1 MSKNRKFRD
10 YAGYSQKEEV
20 KEPVETRVMVE
31 EEEKELEEVIDLVKK
46 VRGEEQA
53 DGVTY
58 DYTKKEEVNTHGL
71 DANTFKTELPTG
83 VIDADRLRVRTS
95 PEVRDDNIMGIYT
108 KGTEVTILEDAGEW
122 LTVEISKNSIVVRGF
137 VMAKF
142 IKR

>member
-10 YAGYSQKEEV
+10 YAGYSQKEEI
-20 KEPVETRVMVE
+20 KEPVETRVMIE
-31 EEEKELEEVIDLVKK
+31 EEEKELEEVIDLVKE

-53 DGVTY
+53 DGVKY
-58 DYTKKEEVNTHGL
+58 EYTKKEEVNTHGL
-71 DANTFKTELPTG
+71 DANTFETELPTG
-83 VIDADRLRVRTS
+83 VIDAEKLRVRTS
-95 PEVRDDNIMGIYT
+95 PEVRPNNIMGIYP
-108 KGTEVTILEDAGEW
+108 KGTKVTILEDAGEW

>member
-20 KEPVETRVMVE
+20 TEPVETKAMVE
-31 EEEKELEEVIDLVKK
+31 EEEKDLEGIIGLIKEV
-46 VRGEEQA
+46 RSEEQD

-58 DYTKKEEVNTHGL
+58 DYTKKEETNTHGL

-83 VIDADRLRVRTS
+83 VIDTEKLRVRTS
-95 PEVRDDNIMGIYT
+95 PEVKPNNIMGIYP
-108 KGTEVTILEDAGEW
+108 KGTKVTILEDAGEW
-122 LTVEISKNSIVVRGF
+122 LTVEISKNSVVVRGF

>member
-20 KEPVETRVMVE
+20 TEPVETKVMVE
-31 EEEKELEEVIDLVKK
+31 EEEKDLEGIIGLIKEVRSEELD
-46 VRGEEQA
+46 

-58 DYTKKEEVNTHGL
+58 DYTKKEETNTHGL

-83 VIDADRLRVRTS
+83 VIDTEKLRVRTS
-95 PEVRDDNIMGIYT
+95 PEVKPNNIMGIYP
-108 KGTEVTILEDAGEW
+108 KGTKVTILEDAGEW
-122 LTVEISKNSIVVRGF
+122 LTVEISKNSVVVRGF

>member
-1 MSKNRKFRD
+1 MSKNRKIRD

-20 KEPVETRVMVE
+20 AEPVETKVMVE
-31 EEEKELEEVIDLVKK
+31 EEEKDLEGIIGLIKEV
-46 VRGEEQA
+46 RSEEQD

-58 DYTKKEEVNTHGL
+58 DYTKKEETNTHGL

-83 VIDADRLRVRTS
+83 IIDTEKLRVRTS
-95 PEVRDDNIMGIYT
+95 PEVKPNNIMGIYP
-108 KGTEVTILEDAGEW
+108 KGTKVTILEDAGEW
-122 LTVEISKNSIVVRGF
+122 LTVEISKNSVVVRGF

>member
-10 YAGYSQKEEV
+10 YSGYSQKEEV

-71 DANTFKTELPTG
+71 DANTFKTELPIG

>member
-58 DYTKKEEVNTHGL
+58 DYTKKEKVNTHGL

-83 VIDADRLRVRTS
+83 VIDTDRLRVRTS
-95 PEVRDDNIMGIYT
+95 PEVRDDNVMGIYT

>member
-10 YAGYSQKEEV
+10 YSGYSQKEEV

-58 DYTKKEEVNTHGL
+58 DYTKKEEINTHGL
-71 DANTFKTELPTG
+71 DTNTFKTELPTG
-83 VIDADRLRVRTS
+83 VIDTDRLRVRTS

>member
-20 KEPVETRVMVE
+20 TEPVETKVMVE
-31 EEEKELEEVIDLVKK
+31 EEEKDLEGIIGLIKE
-46 VRGEEQA
+46 VRGEEQT

-58 DYTKKEEVNTHGL
+58 DYTKKEETNTHGL
-71 DANTFKTELPTG
+71 DANTFETELPTG
-83 VIDADRLRVRTS
+83 VIDTEKLRVRTS
-95 PEVRDDNIMGIYT
+95 PEVKPNNIMGIYT
-108 KGTEVTILEDAGEW
+108 KGTKVTILEDAGEW
-122 LTVEISKNSIVVRGF
+122 LAVEISKNSIVVRGF

>member
-20 KEPVETRVMVE
+20 TEPVETKVMVE
-31 EEEKELEEVIDLVKK
+31 EEEKDLEGIIGLIKEV
-46 VRGEEQA
+46 RSEEQD

-58 DYTKKEEVNTHGL
+58 DYTKKEETNTHGL

-83 VIDADRLRVRTS
+83 IIDTEKLRVRTS
-95 PEVRDDNIMGIYT
+95 PEVKPNNIMGIYP
-108 KGTEVTILEDAGEW
+108 KGTKVTILEDAGEW
-122 LTVEISKNSIVVRGF
+122 LTVEISKNSVVVRGF

>member
-58 DYTKKEEVNTHGL
+58 DYTKKEKVNTHGL
-71 DANTFKTELPTG
+71 DTNTFKTELPTG
-83 VIDADRLRVRTS
+83 VIDTDRLRVRTS

-108 KGTEVTILEDAGEW
+108 KGTEVTIILP
-122 LTVEISKNSIVVRGF
+122 
-137 VMAKF
+137 
-142 IKR
+142 IKYVF

>member
-20 KEPVETRVMVE
+20 TEPVETKVMIE
-31 EEEKELEEVIDLVKK
+31 EEEKDLEGFIDLVKK
-46 VRGEEQA
+46 VRSEEQT
-53 DGVTY
+53 DSVTY

-71 DANTFKTELPTG
+71 DANTFETELPTG
-83 VIDADRLRVRTS
+83 VIDTEKLRVRTS
-95 PEVRDDNIMGIYT
+95 AEVKPNNIMGIYP
-108 KGTEVTILEDAGEW
+108 KGTKVTILEDAGEW
-122 LTVEISKNSIVVRGF
+122 LTVEISKNSVVVRGF

>member
-20 KEPVETRVMVE
+20 TKPVETKVMVE
-31 EEEKELEEVIDLVKK
+31 EEEKELEEVIDLVKE
-46 VRGEEQA
+46 VRSEEQA

-71 DANTFKTELPTG
+71 DANTFNAKLPTG
-83 VIDADRLRVRTS
+83 VIDTEKLRVRTS
-95 PEVRDDNIMGIYT
+95 PEVKPNNIMGIYP
-108 KGTEVTILEDAGEW
+108 KGTKVTILEDAGEW
-122 LTVEISKNSIVVRGF
+122 LTVEISKNSVVVRGF